1 MSHPQCHHRVAVTS
15 KVRLEGRGRR
25 KRGGSSYADGFVTV
39 VRARDRLFA
48 PVTGLGLCSSG
59 VNENQQ
65 RQDRGLSAWR
75 GGLALRPRA
84 EGPGSAAAS
93 GHREAESTELRF
105 PHTFTNT
112 TPTLA
117 TVAPARVLT
126 ETPHATGQ
134 AAGPAQKGP
143 PSRLCPALRGRSADS
158 RGGRHTCNPVT
169 VLTQQEGGL
178 EIQAGAAGLA
188 KPAPSTGYRR
198 RRAPHFMALTP
209 SPALT
214 SPAQALAR
222 PCRGRGCCGA
232 GGELALRG
240 PCGSRLGRQHGF
252 PSRRGVARRGVA
264 FRGRGLSGAW
274 LAGRHV
280 RAQARAFIY
289 QEPPDQCRQ
298 GWERREL
305 GPQAPGHP
313 SPPSWVRAPPSI
325 SPSDA
330 RE

>member
-15 KVRLEGRGRR
+15 KVGLEGRGRR

-65 RQDRGLSAWR
+65 RRDRGLSAWR

-178 EIQAGAAGLA
+178 EIQAGAAALA

-214 SPAQALAR
+214 SPAHSPRTPLSR
-222 PCRGRGCCGA
+222 PWV
-232 GGELALRG
+232 LRG
-240 PCGSRLGRQHGF
+240 
-252 PSRRGVARRGVA
+252 
-264 FRGRGLSGAW
+264 
-274 LAGRHV
+274 
-280 RAQARAFIY
+280 
-289 QEPPDQCRQ
+289 
-298 GWERREL
+298 GWGTRSPRPLRE
-305 GPQAPGHP
+305 QT
-313 SPPSWVRAPPSI
+313 
-325 SPSDA
+325 
-330 RE
+330 E